1 MRFTVNEAALMNTAQ
16 QIASGEIVESDN
28 PGTTILQGMA
38 SDLYDIHSN
47 DNNSIAK
54 RNIATAD
61 A

>member
-1 MRFTVNEAALMNTAQ
+1 MNTAQ